1 MLEISSNFTNFWGTH
16 FMLPTPFSEDYEID
30 FDSLEKLLELSV
42 SAKCKGVVTLGVM
55 GEANRLLDTERLEIM
70 KFVISKINKRLP
82 VTVGVSS
89 DSNYVLKSRI
99 LEAQELGA
107 SSLLIC
113 PPRLNKPNN
122 LSVMEYYKIAQ
133 NFSKIPV
140 VLQDLPSESGVFLD
154 INIIKKLHLEFP
166 IIKMIKLED
175 PPTPPKIS
183 NILKEIPNISI
194 FGGLGGAFFLE
205 ELRRGAVGTMTGFAY
220 PEVLSSI
227 YNHTN
232 KGRYD
237 IAKKIFNHWIPL
249 IRYENSAG
257 IGLSIRKNIL
267 KHRGII
273 KSDYVRKPTP
283 EIDINTKKELSYMLE
298 SLNIL
303 EDSENFSL

>member
-1 MLEISSNFTNFWGTH
+1 MLKTSSNLTSFWGTH
-16 FMLPTPFSEDYEID
+16 FMLPTPFTEDYEID
-30 FDSLEKLLELSV
+30 FHSLEKLLEVSI

-70 KFVISKINKRLP
+70 KFVISKINQRLP

-99 LEAQELGA
+99 LEAQKLGA

-122 LSVMEYYKIAQ
+122 LSILEYYKIAQ
-133 NFSKIPV
+133 TYSEIPV

-154 INIIKKLHLEFP
+154 INMIKKLHSEFP

-183 NILKEIPNISI
+183 NILNEIPNISI

-205 ELRRGAVGTMTGFAY
+205 ELRRGATGTMTGFAY

-227 YNHTN
+227 YDNVT
-232 KGRYD
+232 KGNYD
-237 IAKKIFNHWIPL
+237 MAKKIFNYWIPL

-273 KSDYVRKPTP
+273 KYDYVRKPTP
-283 EIDINTKKELSYMLE
+283 EIDTNTKNELSYILD

-303 EDSENFSL
+303 ENSENFSL

>member
-1 MLEISSNFTNFWGTH
+1 MLKTSSNLTSFWGTH
-16 FMLPTPFSEDYEID
+16 FMLPTPFTEDYEID
-30 FDSLEKLLELSV
+30 FHSLEKLLEVSI

-70 KFVISKINKRLP
+70 KFVISKINQRLP

-99 LEAQELGA
+99 LEAQKLGA

-122 LSVMEYYKIAQ
+122 LSILEYYKIAQ
-133 NFSKIPV
+133 TYSEIPV

-154 INIIKKLHLEFP
+154 INMIKKLHSEFP

-183 NILKEIPNISI
+183 NILNEIPNISI

-205 ELRRGAVGTMTGFAY
+205 ELRRGATGTMTGFAY

-227 YNHTN
+227 YDNVTKAN
-232 KGRYD
+232 YD
-237 IAKKIFNHWIPL
+237 MAKKIFNYWIPL

-273 KSDYVRKPTP
+273 KYDYVRKPTP
-283 EIDINTKKELSYMLE
+283 EIDTNTKKELSYILD

-303 EDSENFSL
+303 ENSENFSL

>member
-1 MLEISSNFTNFWGTH
+1 MLKTSSNLTSFWGTH
-16 FMLPTPFSEDYEID
+16 FMLPTPFTEDYEID
-30 FDSLEKLLELSV
+30 FHSLEKLLEVSI

-70 KFVISKINKRLP
+70 KFVISKINQRLP

-99 LEAQELGA
+99 LEAQKLGA

-122 LSVMEYYKIAQ
+122 LSILEYYKIAQ
-133 NFSKIPV
+133 TYSEIPV

-154 INIIKKLHLEFP
+154 INMIKKLHSEFP

-183 NILKEIPNISI
+183 NILNEIPNISI

-205 ELRRGAVGTMTGFAY
+205 ELRRGATGTMTGFAY

-227 YNHTN
+227 YDIVTKAN
-232 KGRYD
+232 YD
-237 IAKKIFNHWIPL
+237 MAKKIFNYCIPL
-249 IRYENSAG
+249 IRYENSPG

-273 KSDYVRKPTP
+273 KYDYVRKPTP
-283 EIDINTKKELSYMLE
+283 EIDTNTKKELSYILD

-303 EDSENFSL
+303 ENSENFSL